1 MLGKEITQI
10 RICRREYNIA
20 SDDWQPL
27 YIKRLGEILDTE
39 IQKLEKRTGIVDNYK
54 LLIMGSLQI
63 IDRML
68 KLQDSNTGGSL
79 RLEKEIENLNSVIEE
94 VL

>member
-1 MLGKEITQI
+1 MPEKGITQI

-39 IQKLEKRTGIVDNYK
+39 IQRLEKQTGIVDNYK
-54 LLIMGSLQI
+54 LLIMGSLKI
-63 IDRML
+63 IDKML
-68 KLQDSNTGGSL
+68 KFQEANTGDSL
-79 RLEKEIENLNSVIEE
+79 HLEKEIENLNSAIEE